1 MNQFA
6 SLKPKPSQLEV
17 QWLEPEAFALITQ
30 VTVDG
35 ERVTREAAQLAAD
48 KEASANQQ
56 SQLMRLPIQKPAV

>member
-6 SLKPKPSQLEV
+6 SLKPKPSQFEV